1 MVSSMANL
9 GRLLIPL
16 LLPLLIWVR
25 LDDHHDDGEE
35 EDGGGDEDDSHLPF
49 LRHLLLVLILV
60 GLQENV
66 YMILSL
72 PRDSSKKCLWIKI
85 LKAFPHFGS

>member
-35 EDGGGDEDDSHLPF
+35 EDGGGDEDVLHLPF
-49 LRHLLLVLILV
+49 LRHLLLVLLLV
-60 GLQENV
+60 GLTCYCN
-66 YMILSL
+66 
-72 PRDSSKKCLWIKI
+72 CLGTV
-85 LKAFPHFGS
+85 LNNAFGSKS

>member
-25 LDDHHDDGEE
+25 LDNHHDDGEE
-35 EDGGGDEDDSHLPF
+35 EDGGRDEDDMHLPF
-49 LRHLLLVLILV
+49 LRHFLLVLLLV
-60 GLQENV
+60 GLQGNV
-66 YMILSL
+66 YMLLSL
-72 PRDSSKKCLWIKI
+72 PRDSSN
-85 LKAFPHFGS
+85 